1 MTEPDE
7 FDLDQTTRV
16 RARAAHGAYRVTRG
30 KTVIGEELWQILRL
44 RSGMTRVMTEIS
56 MRWPVAHQHRVR
68 FDLGETWQPDNVW
81 AEVESQGSRFNG
93 HFTREGEAVLHARTR
108 RTVLQRLET
117 PKKKTP
123 SPEPEPLQTFRTA
136 PTKII
141 LNEPLAFGDDVQI
154 DFNSP
159 LFSFVILRRLAGA
172 AGRVME
178 PGAVKT
184 FGSVVITLP
193 HLKPIRA
200 TQTYTCVDQAPPP
213 GKTFGYPVWHYRIT
227 EPGNAGAQTE
237 MWCNAHHIPVQMEVT
252 LNGVAHLTELTSFHW
267 RDVI

>member
-30 KTVIGEELWQILRL
+30 KTVIGEELWQILHL
-44 RSGMTRVMTEIS
+44 RNGMTRVMTEIS

-68 FDLGETWQPDNVW
+68 FDLNEAWQPDNVW

-93 HFTREGEAVLHARTR
+93 HFTRESENVLHARTR
-108 RTVLQRLET
+108 RTVLQRQET
-117 PKKKTP
+117 PKNKP
-123 SPEPEPLQTFRTA
+123 ASDEPEPLQTFRST
-136 PTKII
+136 PSKVI
-141 LNEPLAFGDDVQI
+141 LNEPLDFGNDAQI

-159 LFSFVILRRLAGA
+159 LFNFVILRRLAGA

-178 PGAVKT
+178 PGTVKT

-200 TQTYTCVDQAPPP
+200 TQTYACVDQTPP
-213 GKTFGYPVWHYRIT
+213 KDKNFGYPVWHYRIT
-227 EPGNAGAQTE
+227 EPGNAGAQTQV
-237 MWCNAHHIPVQMEVT
+237 WANAHNIPVQMEVT
-252 LNGVAHLTELTSFHW
+252 LNGATHITELTSFHW
-267 RDVI
+267 RDA